1 MPENP
6 LLELAPAQIATLQNL
21 LKAGFEF
28 VQLPHVVRYLP
39 VEKNGF
45 VALLDPSAGKL
56 QPFGVAGRRLGDGV
70 GVLVDK
76 GEGKAFVWKEKSVAA
91 TPALLESFEGFKNEL
106 EKLLSGPE
114 Q

>member
-6 LLELAPAQIATLQNL
+6 PLELTPAQIAILQGL

-39 VEKNGF
+39 VQKNGF
-45 VALLDPSAGKL
+45 VALLDSSAGKL
-56 QPFGVAGRRLGDGV
+56 EVFGEAGYRIGEGV
-70 GVLVDK
+70 GVLVEK
-76 GEGKAFVWKEKSVAA
+76 KEGKAFVWKSQSIQA
-91 TPALLESFEGFKNEL
+91 TPALLQGFEDFKQDLKN
-106 EKLLSGPE
+106 LLAGPA

>member
-1 MPENP
+1 MSENP
-6 LLELAPAQIATLQNL
+6 PLELTPAQIAVLQGL

-39 VEKNGF
+39 VQKNGF

-56 QPFGVAGRRLGDGV
+56 DILGQPGYRIGDGV
-70 GVLVDK
+70 GVLVEKKD
-76 GEGKAFVWKEKSVAA
+76 EKAFVWKAQFVPA
-91 TPALLESFEGFKNEL
+91 TPALLQGFERFKEEL
-106 EKLLSGPE
+106 KALLVGPL

>member
-6 LLELAPAQIATLQNL
+6 PLELTPAQIATLQNL

-56 QPFGVAGRRLGDGV
+56 RLFGLAGRRIGDGI
-70 GVLVDK
+70 GVLVEQ
-76 GEGKAFVWKEKSVAA
+76 GAGKAFVWKGKSVAA
-91 TPALLESFEGFKNEL
+91 TSELLAAFEGFQAEL
-106 EKLLSGPE
+106 KRLLAGPA

>member
-6 LLELAPAQIATLQNL
+6 PLELTPAQISVLQSL

-28 VQLPHVVRYLP
+28 VQLEHVVRYLP
-39 VEKNGF
+39 VQKNGF

-56 QPFGVAGRRLGDGV
+56 ELFGLAGYRIGDGV
-70 GVLVDK
+70 GMLVEK
-76 GEGKAFVWKEKSVAA
+76 KEVKAFVWKGQSVEA
-91 TPALLESFEGFKNEL
+91 TPTMLEAFERFKIEL
-106 EKLLSGPE
+106 KDSIAGRV